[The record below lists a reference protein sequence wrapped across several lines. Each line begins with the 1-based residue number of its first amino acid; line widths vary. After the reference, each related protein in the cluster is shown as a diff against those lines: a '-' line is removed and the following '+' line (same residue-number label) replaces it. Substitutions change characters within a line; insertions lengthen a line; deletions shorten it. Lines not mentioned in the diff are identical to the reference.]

1 MALMKNLNAYN
12 EYRIVHPFFPEEIGD
27 EHNGFFFMDI
37 LGRNFYI
44 GASVSSN
51 GLQHISVSAP
61 GKGRIVP
68 TYEEICEIRNKFF
81 EPSEQVIH
89 FFDVDSKDIN
99 LNEKCLHLWSSEK
112 LCDIS
117 KELKL

>member
-1 MALMKNLNAYN
+1 MKNLNAYN
-12 EYRIVHPFFPEEIGD
+12 KYRIVHPFFPEGIGD

-44 GASVSSN
+44 GASVSRD

-61 GKGRIVP
+61 GKERIVP

-89 FFDVDSKDIN
+89 FFHVDSKDIN

-117 KELKL
+117 KEWKL